1 MDNEDQKIIDM
12 LVLSGALQM
21 AGINEK
27 TGEIL
32 YQFTPKLKEV
42 MPDLYHEHLNYVNSE
57 IMGLWEK
64 GFVNVDLMSDSPIVT
79 ITEKALIQDEI
90 NQLSKSDQWAIEEIK
105 RILRVQEL

>member
-1 MDNEDQKIIDM
+1 MDREDEKIIDM

-42 MPDLYHEHLNYVNSE
+42 MPDLYKEHLNHVNSE
-57 IMGLWEK
+57 IMRLWEK
-64 GFVNVDLMSDSPIVT
+64 GFVNVDLMSDNPIVT
-79 ITEKALIQDEI
+79 LTEKALKQEEVDK
-90 NQLSKSDQWAIEEIK
+90 LSSSDKWAIEEIR
-105 RILRVQEL
+105 RILKIK

>member
-1 MDNEDQKIIDM
+1 MDREDEKIIDM

-42 MPDLYHEHLNYVNSE
+42 MPDLYKEHLNHVNSE

-64 GFVNVDLMSDSPIVT
+64 GFVDVDLMSDNPIVT
-79 ITEKALIQDEI
+79 LTEKALQQEEI
-90 NQLSKSDQWAIEEIK
+90 DKLSSSDKWAIEEIR
-105 RILRVQEL
+105 RILKIK

>member
-1 MDNEDQKIIDM
+1 MDREDEKIIDM

-42 MPDLYHEHLNYVNSE
+42 MPDLYKEHLNHVNSE
-57 IMGLWEK
+57 IMRLWEK
-64 GFVNVDLMSDSPIVT
+64 GFVNVDLMSDNPIVT
-79 ITEKALIQDEI
+79 LTEKALKQEEVDK
-90 NQLSKSDQWAIEEIK
+90 LSNSDKWAIEEIR
-105 RILRVQEL
+105 RILKIK